1 MKSRDDVYHSP
12 DWYRERCNED
22 YTNPIVLKMLKSD
35 CADYYDD
42 TSNPEELVHN
52 YQERWDSTDFQSFYA
67 YRMNELFLEEL
78 RTENKV
84 YYHAMKM
91 GYGATEETYLKIVDE
106 IARDM
111 LMGSDKKLILY
122 KKRVREEA
130 QKPLQKKQRQR
141 MQNKFLS
148 TKGMKAI
155 DEDETFFT
163 WNNPIG
169 DQKDYKKELHYHLSF
184 TSLMSAVEERI
195 KMIAVEEIKT
205 IRTIRAAHTER
216 MKDVDKVFVG
226 AINDGWVSRWL
237 QIPIREQSNFVNEIE
252 KRVEE
257 IKKETEAQQSNED
270 DMKNIEA
277 IMNKKDGKVKGLTGF
292 E

>member
-1 MKSRDDVYHSP
+1 MKRI
-12 DWYRERCNED
+12 R
-22 YTNPIVLKMLKSD
+22 
-35 CADYYDD
+35 
-42 TSNPEELVHN
+42 
-52 YQERWDSTDFQSFYA
+52 Q
-67 YRMNELFLEEL
+67 
-78 RTENKV
+78 
-84 YYHAMKM
+84 
-91 GYGATEETYLKIVDE
+91 
-106 IARDM
+106 
-111 LMGSDKKLILY
+111 
-122 KKRVREEA
+122 EA
-130 QKPLQKKQRQR
+130 QKPLHKKKRQKQLS
-141 MQNKFLS
+141 KFFS
-148 TKGMKAI
+148 TKGIKAV
-155 DEDETFFT
+155 DEDERFFT

-169 DQKDYKKELHYHLSF
+169 DQKDYKKELNYHLCI

-277 IMNKKDGKVKGLTGF
+277 IMNKKDGKVKGLTEF

>member
-1 MKSRDDVYHSP
+1 MSTIYHSP
-12 DWYRERCNED
+12 EWYEKRVSED
-22 YTNPIVLKMLKSD
+22 YINPKVKHMLIND
-35 CADYYDD
+35 IGDD
-42 TSNPEELVHN
+42 FDANATDEELIG
-52 YQERWDSTDFQSFYA
+52 YYEERWASPDFQHSYGH
-67 YRMNELFLEEL
+67 RISEIHVEEMRL
-78 RTENKV
+78 DNQVLYKGII
-84 YYHAMKM
+84 M
-91 GYGATEETYLKIVDE
+91 GYGTGEETYLRIVDE

-111 LMGSDKKLILY
+111 LMGSDKKLILF

-130 QKPLQKKQRQR
+130 QKPLQKKARQR
-141 MQNKFLS
+141 LQNKFLS

-155 DEDETFFT
+155 DEDERFFT

-169 DQKDYKKELHYHLSF
+169 DQKDYKKELHYHLCI

-216 MKDVDKVFVG
+216 MKGVDKNYGG
-226 AINDGWVSRWL
+226 AIDDGWVSKWL
-237 QIPIREQSNFVNEIE
+237 QIPIREQSSFVNEFE

-257 IKKETEAQQSNED
+257 IKKETEAQQSNEG
-270 DMKNIEA
+270 DMKKVEA
-277 IMNKKDGKVKGLTGF
+277 IMNQRDDNVKRPTGF

>member
-1 MKSRDDVYHSP
+1 MSTIYHSP
-12 DWYRERCNED
+12 EWYEKRVSED
-22 YTNPIVLKMLKSD
+22 YINPKVKHMLIND
-35 CADYYDD
+35 IGDD
-42 TSNPEELVHN
+42 FDANATDEELIG
-52 YQERWDSTDFQSFYA
+52 YYEERWASPDFQHSYGH
-67 YRMNELFLEEL
+67 RISEIHVEEMRL
-78 RTENKV
+78 DNQVLYKGII
-84 YYHAMKM
+84 M
-91 GYGATEETYLKIVDE
+91 GYGTGEETYLRIVDE

-111 LMGSDKKLILY
+111 LMGSDKKLILF
-122 KKRVREEA
+122 KKRIREEA
-130 QKPLQKKQRQR
+130 QKPLQKKARQR
-141 MQNKFLS
+141 LQNKFLS

-155 DEDETFFT
+155 DEDERFFT

-216 MKDVDKVFVG
+216 MKGVDKNYGG
-226 AINDGWVSRWL
+226 AIDDGWVSKWL
-237 QIPIREQSNFVNEIE
+237 QIPIREQSSFVNEFE

-257 IKKETEAQQSNED
+257 IKKETEAQQSNEG
-270 DMKNIEA
+270 DMKKVEA
-277 IMNKKDGKVKGLTGF
+277 IMNQRDDNVKRPTGF

>member
-1 MKSRDDVYHSP
+1 MSTIYHSP
-12 DWYRERCNED
+12 EWYEKRVSED
-22 YTNPIVLKMLKSD
+22 YINPKVKHMLIND
-35 CADYYDD
+35 IGDD
-42 TSNPEELVHN
+42 FDANATDEELIG
-52 YQERWDSTDFQSFYA
+52 YYEERWASPDFQHSYGH
-67 YRMNELFLEEL
+67 RISEIHVEEMRL
-78 RTENKV
+78 DNQVLYKGII
-84 YYHAMKM
+84 M
-91 GYGATEETYLKIVDE
+91 GYGTGEETYLRIVDE

-141 MQNKFLS
+141 MQNKFLT
-148 TKGMKAI
+148 TKGMKAV

-169 DQKDYKKELHYHLSF
+169 DQKDYKKELHYHLCI

-226 AINDGWVSRWL
+226 AINDGWVSKWL
-237 QIPIREQSNFVNEIE
+237 QIPIREQSSFVNEFE

-257 IKKETEAQQSNED
+257 IKKETEAQQSNEG
-270 DMKNIEA
+270 DMKKVEA
-277 IMNKKDGKVKGLTGF
+277 IMNQRDDNVKRPTGF